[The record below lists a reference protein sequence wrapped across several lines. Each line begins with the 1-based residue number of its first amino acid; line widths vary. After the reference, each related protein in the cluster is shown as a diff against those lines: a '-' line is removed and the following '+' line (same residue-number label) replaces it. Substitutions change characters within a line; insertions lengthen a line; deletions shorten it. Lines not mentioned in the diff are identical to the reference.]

1 MNARTK
7 QVNSI
12 TITEQGLDVA
22 GDINFPK
29 FVQMMSSAFLAVMK
43 KTRRDLVSNIPHD
56 KADYAQVEGDIYDAV
71 NLAMSNVLAM
81 FAPELDKRPD
91 LTEEAIKCVM
101 MVEDD
106 IIRRA
111 AAGDIEAARIV
122 TGNPN
127 LQEEDLQCTESSTSA
142 QDVEQN

>member
-1 MNARTK
+1 MNAKTK
-7 QVNSI
+7 QVDSI
-12 TITEQGLDVA
+12 TITERGLDVA

>member
-1 MNARTK
+1 MNAKTK

-12 TITEQGLDVA
+12 TITERGLDVA

>member
-1 MNARTK
+1 MNAKTK
-7 QVNSI
+7 QVDSI
-12 TITEQGLDVA
+12 TITERGLDVA

-142 QDVEQN
+142 QDAEQN

>member
-1 MNARTK
+1 MNAKTK

-12 TITEQGLDVA
+12 TITERGLDVA
-22 GDINFPK
+22 GNINFPK

>member
-12 TITEQGLDVA
+12 TITERGLDVA

-43 KTRRDLVSNIPHD
+43 KTRQDLVSNIPHD

-127 LQEEDLQCTESSTSA
+127 LQEEDLQCTESSTSV

>member
-12 TITEQGLDVA
+12 TITERGLDVA

>member
-12 TITEQGLDVA
+12 TITERGLDVA

-127 LQEEDLQCTESSTSA
+127 LQEEDLQCTESSTSV
-142 QDVEQN
+142 QDAEQN

>member
-7 QVNSI
+7 QIDSI
-12 TITEQGLDVA
+12 TITERGLDVT

-43 KTRRDLVSNIPHD
+43 KTRRDLTANIPHD
-56 KADYAQVEGDIYDAV
+56 KADYNQVEGDIYDAV

-142 QDVEQN
+142 QDAEQN

>member
-1 MNARTK
+1 MNARTQ

-71 NLAMSNVLAM
+71 NLAMSNVLTM

>member
-12 TITEQGLDVA
+12 TITERGLDVV

-111 AAGDIEAARIV
+111 AAGDVEAARIV

-142 QDVEQN
+142 QDAEQN

>member
-1 MNARTK
+1 MNARTE

-12 TITEQGLDVA
+12 TITERGLDVA

-56 KADYAQVEGDIYDAV
+56 KADYAQVEGDIYEAV

>member
-12 TITEQGLDVA
+12 TITERGLDVA

-91 LTEEAIKCVM
+91 LTEEAMKCVM

-142 QDVEQN
+142 QDAEQN

>member
-12 TITEQGLDVA
+12 TITEQGLDTA
-22 GDINFPK
+22 GDITFPK

>member
-7 QVNSI
+7 QINSI
-12 TITEQGLDVA
+12 TITEQGLNVT
-22 GDINFPK
+22 GDINFPT

-43 KTRRDLVSNIPHD
+43 KTKRDLVGNIPHD

>member
-12 TITEQGLDVA
+12 TITERGLDVA

-43 KTRRDLVSNIPHD
+43 KTRQDLVSNVPHD

-142 QDVEQN
+142 QDAEQN